1 MKTLELT
8 WAQRRKLYF
17 LTYGT
22 ASGAAGASVLDARQ
36 MLAPAEKQAK
46 AIGWEQED
54 GEQPGA
60 MSVKINPPALLETT
74 RIDLPDILFEAL
86 KELGMSAPWNYGDMS
101 DITLLQFLEIL
112 KTE

>member
-1 MKTLELT
+1 MKTLGLT

-36 MLAPAEKQAK
+36 MLAPDEKQAK

-54 GEQPGA
+54 GEQTGA
-60 MSVKINPPALLETT
+60 MSVKIDPSALLKKTQV
-74 RIDLPDILFEAL
+74 DLPDILLEAL
-86 KELGMSAPWNYGDMS
+86 KELAMSAPWNYGDLS
-101 DITLLQFLEIL
+101 DIELLQLLEIL